1 MHSVAGMP
9 VCTCKKS
16 SSYSL
21 VVFRWA
27 YSASIDVSGSLM
39 LCVLCIAQLA
49 FSGSASLMLSEVF
62 MAMSDAFVLCLSMF
76 LIWAVHLQGCNS
88 ATPGVAGRQSLKMCW
103 ESQPT

>member
-1 MHSVAGMP
+1 MRFVAGMP
-9 VCTCKKS
+9 VCTCKNT
-16 SSYSL
+16 SSYNL

-27 YSASIDVSGSLM
+27 YNASINVSGSLM

-76 LIWAVHLQGCNS
+76 LIWAVHLEVPQS